1 MRTHTFTNLML
12 DVYEILGLKEAT
24 LNMRDQREHLNF
36 SKHQSFFS
44 GKNLINAYEK
54 IIDTI
59 DSQRILSEKT
69 RLSIFY
75 KYEQLF
81 NGLISTPILSTSN
94 KNIIMK
100 K

>member
-44 GKNLINAYEK
+44 GK
-54 IIDTI
+54 
-59 DSQRILSEKT
+59 IL
-69 RLSIFY
+69 LM
-75 KYEQLF
+75 
-81 NGLISTPILSTSN
+81 PM
-94 KNIIMK
+94 KNH
-100 K
+100 

>member
-59 DSQRILSEKT
+59 DSQRILSEK
-69 RLSIFY
+69 LD
-75 KYEQLF
+75 
-81 NGLISTPILSTSN
+81 
-94 KNIIMK
+94 
-100 K
+100 